1 MPAIFLIVGG
11 VVVVLLSIYRYVEK
25 GFYNRMT
32 SI

>member
-25 GFYNRMT
+25 GFHKRMT

>member
-1 MPAIFLIVGG
+1 MQVLCLIVGG

-25 GFYNRMT
+25 GFYKRMT